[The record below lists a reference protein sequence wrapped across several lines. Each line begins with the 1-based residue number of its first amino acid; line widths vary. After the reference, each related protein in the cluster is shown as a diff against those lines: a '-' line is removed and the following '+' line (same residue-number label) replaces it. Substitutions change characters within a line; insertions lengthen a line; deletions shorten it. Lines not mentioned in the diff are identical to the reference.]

1 MRSVLVS
8 AVLAFSTASCT
19 PIKSLFQSSPSQS
32 QSTPQPAQQP
42 KPLVSNAF
50 AYARYVALNLSL
62 AKSMELSVAEVENIL
77 FENALNSKISAED
90 MLLYLSA
97 GPVELAKEGES
108 TSKLRFDEFN
118 RQVAACSS
126 KSYSKEECC
135 RALAWPLAV
144 LPQLTNQEGK
154 FTANLLENARNEKNK
169 ELALKSWQSLTE
181 PASAESDD
189 ASQARSYRLAGLKAW
204 LGACHVVLNK
214 APENMN
220 EFRKVI
226 ASDLNNKSLWNR
238 TLHAKSRAK
247 RGPRRVFSK
256 NDASISVAETLNPD
270 CTVKET
276 EVIRRRADGSL
287 DYWVYDAA
295 GLLTPLS
302 HFPAPSKDNMYV
314 TVDKL
319 SPDSC
324 MGCHYSFESRQFDQL
339 KVSADLLRLPKTS
352 DLPVVCLQPDD
363 VLANDN

>member
-1 MRSVLVS
+1 MPSESQATFES
-8 AVLAFSTASCT
+8 AL
-19 PIKSLFQSSPSQS
+19 
-32 QSTPQPAQQP
+32 QP

-50 AYARYVALNLSL
+50 AYARFVALNLSV

-77 FENALNSKISAED
+77 FENSLNSEISAEE
-90 MLLYLSA
+90 MLVHLST

-108 TSKLRFDEFN
+108 TSKIRFDEFN

-126 KSYSKEECC
+126 KSHSKEECC
-135 RALAWPLAV
+135 RAFAWPVAV

-154 FTANLLENARNEKNK
+154 FVANLLETARNTQNK
-169 ELALKSWQSLTE
+169 ALALKSWHQSFE
-181 PASAESDD
+181 SASAKGDD
-189 ASQARSYRLAGLKAW
+189 ATQARSYRLAGLKAW

-214 APENMN
+214 APENIA
-220 EFRKVI
+220 EFLRVF
-226 ASDLNNKSLWNR
+226 APDLGNKSVWNK

-276 EVIRRRADGSL
+276 EVVRRRVDGSL

-302 HFPAPSKDNMYV
+302 HFPAPGKNNVFV

-324 MGCHYSFESRQFDQL
+324 MGCHYNFETRQFDQL

-352 DLPVVCLQPDD
+352 DLPVVCLQPGDI
-363 VLANDN
+363 LANDN